1 MGFKHEDIE
10 IVLHI
15 GSQSLRAK
23 QREEGKKKK
32 NSKYLMLKYEPS
44 LHLATVRSRIQRV
57 ISSNTVWKTLSVSKH
72 RECLA
77 LG

>member
-1 MGFKHEDIE
+1 MGFKHENIE

-15 GSQSLRAK
+15 GNQSLRAR
-23 QREEGKKKK
+23 QREEEKKK
-32 NSKYLMLKYEPS
+32 NSKYLMLKYEPP
-44 LHLATVRSRIQRV
+44 LHLAAVRSRIQRV
-57 ISSNTVWKTLSVSKH
+57 ISSNTVWKILSVSKH

>member
-15 GSQSLRAK
+15 GSQSLRAR
-23 QREEGKKKK
+23 QREEEKKK
-32 NSKYLMLKYEPS
+32 NSKYLMLKYEPP

-57 ISSNTVWKTLSVSKH
+57 ISSNTVWKILSVSKH